1 MGKTREEVGAKEV
14 DTEGVGLEV
23 GWTRERDEVGG
34 WGATGAKEGRG
45 GASKGNS
52 P

>member
-1 MGKTREEVGAKEV
+1 MGKTKEEIGGNEV
-14 DTEGVGLEV
+14 ETEGVGLGV

-45 GASKGNS
+45 GASRRDS
-52 P
+52 L